1 MQRAGIYMNHC
12 LEEVRNLANYTDV
25 PATRLDAILLHHI
38 HHRNTIFNECSCIFP
53 FCTHFG
59 TGYGEF

>member
-1 MQRAGIYMNHC
+1 MQRVGIYINHC

-25 PATRLDAILLHHI
+25 PATGLDAILLHHI
-38 HHRNTIFNECSCIFP
+38 HHSNTIFNECSCIFP
-53 FCTHFG
+53 FCIHFG